1 MAVDSAGVEIIR
13 DMAWCP
19 VLEHGSVV
27 TVGEYDGVHRGH
39 RTVISEMHRM
49 AAERGCTTAVVTFD
63 RHPASVV
70 RPKSA
75 PLLLCD
81 LDHKLELLAETGVDY
96 TLVVEFDERQAAVP
110 AEDFARQVLVDCLS
124 ARAVVVGADFHF
136 GQGRRGN
143 VDTLRAVG
151 EANDY
156 EVVGLPLVKQIT
168 GDGEVISSTSIRS
181 ALAVG
186 DVERAQ
192 RLLGRP
198 FEVRGMVT
206 SGDRRGRAIGFPT
219 ANLPT
224 TPDLQV
230 PADGVYAAWYTR
242 PDGTQYPA
250 AVNVGKRPTFYEFA
264 ERSLIEAHLIGFRGD
279 LYDEPARL
287 SFVARLRGERRF
299 DGVDELTT
307 QLRKDVEDAAK
318 ILSV

>member
-1 MAVDSAGVEIIR
+1 
-13 DMAWCP
+13 MAWCP

-49 AAERGCTTAVVTFD
+49 AAERGCATAVVTFD

-70 RPKSA
+70 RPESA

-110 AEDFARQVLVDCLS
+110 AEDFARSVLVDCLQ

-151 EANDY
+151 EQHGY
-156 EVVGLPLVKQIT
+156 EVVGLPLVKQLT
-168 GDGEVISSTSIRS
+168 GEGEVISSTSIRA
-181 ALAVG
+181 ALAAG
-186 DVERAQ
+186 DVERAH

-198 FEVRGMVT
+198 FEVRGIV
-206 SGDRRGRAIGFPT
+206 SPGDRRGRTIGFPT

-224 TPDLQV
+224 GADLQV
-230 PADGVYAAWYTR
+230 PADGVYAAWYVR

-250 AVNVGKRPTFYEFA
+250 AVNVGRRPTFYDFA
-264 ERSLIEAHLIGFRGD
+264 DRSLIEAHLIGFRGD
-279 LYDEPARL
+279 LYDEAAKLR
-287 SFVARLRGERRF
+287 FVRRLRGERRF
-299 DGVDELTT
+299 EGVDDLTA
-307 QLRKDVEDAAK
+307 QLRKDVEDASKVLAE
-318 ILSV
+318 

>member
-1 MAVDSAGVEIIR
+1 ME
-13 DMAWCP
+13 WCP

-49 AAERGCTTAVVTFD
+49 AAERGCRTAVVTFD

-70 RPKSA
+70 RPESA

-110 AEDFARQVLVDCLS
+110 AEDFARQVLVECLQ

-143 VDTLRAVG
+143 VDTLRSVG
-151 EANDY
+151 TEDGY
-156 EVVGLPLVKQIT
+156 EVVGLPLVKQLT
-168 GDGEVISSTSIRS
+168 GDGEVISSTSIRA
-181 ALAVG
+181 ALADG
-186 DVERAQ
+186 DVERAH

-198 FEVRGMVT
+198 FEVRGAV
-206 SGDRRGRAIGFPT
+206 SPGDRRGRTIGFPT

-224 TPDLQV
+224 TADLQV
-230 PADGVYAAWYTR
+230 PADGVYAAWYVR
-242 PDGTQYPA
+242 PDGSQYPA

-279 LYDEPARL
+279 LYDETAKLR
-287 SFVARLRGERRF
+287 FVRRLRGERRF
-299 DGVDELTT
+299 DGVDELTA

-318 ILSV
+318 VLGE

>member
-1 MAVDSAGVEIIR
+1 MEIIR

-49 AAERGCTTAVVTFD
+49 AAERGCATAVVTFD

-70 RPKSA
+70 RPESA

-110 AEDFARQVLVDCLS
+110 AEDFARSVLVDCLQ

-151 EANDY
+151 EQHGY
-156 EVVGLPLVKQIT
+156 EVVGLPLVKQLT
-168 GDGEVISSTSIRS
+168 GEGEVISSTSIRA
-181 ALAVG
+181 ALAAG
-186 DVERAQ
+186 DVERAH

-198 FEVRGMVT
+198 FEVRGIV
-206 SGDRRGRAIGFPT
+206 SPGDRRGRTIGFPT

-224 TPDLQV
+224 GADLQV
-230 PADGVYAAWYTR
+230 PADGVYAAWYVR

-250 AVNVGKRPTFYEFA
+250 AVNVGRRPTFYDFA
-264 ERSLIEAHLIGFRGD
+264 DRSLIEAHLIGFRGD
-279 LYDEPARL
+279 LYDEAAKLR
-287 SFVARLRGERRF
+287 FVRRLRGERRF
-299 DGVDELTT
+299 EGVDDLTA
-307 QLRKDVEDAAK
+307 QLRKDVEDASKVLAE
-318 ILSV
+318 

>member
-1 MAVDSAGVEIIR
+1 MEIIR

-49 AAERGCTTAVVTFD
+49 AAERGCSTAVVTFD

-70 RPKSA
+70 EPESA

-81 LDHKLELLAETGVDY
+81 LDHKLELLVDTGVDY
-96 TLVVEFDERQAAVP
+96 TLVVQFDEAQAAVP
-110 AEDFARQVLVDCLS
+110 AEDFARAVLVDCLQ
-124 ARAVVVGADFHF
+124 AKAVVVGADFHF

-143 VDTLRAVG
+143 VDTLRRVG
-151 EANDY
+151 AEHGY

-168 GDGEVISSTSIRS
+168 GDGEVISSTSIRA
-181 ALAVG
+181 ALETG

-198 FEVRGMVT
+198 FEVRGVVAQ
-206 SGDRRGRAIGFPT
+206 GDRRGRTIGFPT

-224 TPDLQV
+224 TPDLAV
-230 PADGVYAAWYTR
+230 PADGVYAAWYMR
-242 PDGTQYPA
+242 PDGSQFPA
-250 AVNVGKRPTFYEFA
+250 AVNVGKRPTFYDFA
-264 ERSLIEAHLIGFRGD
+264 DRSLIEAHLIGFRGD
-279 LYDEPARL
+279 LYDEPACL
-287 SFVARLRGERRF
+287 SFVRRLRGERRF
-299 DGVDELTT
+299 DGIDELTA

-318 ILSV
+318 VLAE

>member
-1 MAVDSAGVEIIR
+1 VEIIR
-13 DMAWCP
+13 DIAWCP

-49 AAERGCTTAVVTFD
+49 AAERGCSTAVVTFD
-63 RHPASVV
+63 RHPASIV
-70 RPKSA
+70 RLESA

-96 TLVVEFDERQAAVP
+96 TLVVQFDEEQAQVP
-110 AEDFARQVLVDCLS
+110 AEDFAQAVLVDCLQ
-124 ARAVVVGADFHF
+124 AKAVVVGADFHF

-143 VDTLRAVG
+143 VDTLTTYGVDHG
-151 EANDY
+151 Y

-168 GDGEVISSTSIRS
+168 GDGEVISSTSIRA

-198 FEVRGMVT
+198 FEARGIV
-206 SGDRRGRAIGFPT
+206 SQGDRRGRTIGFPT

-224 TPDLQV
+224 TADLAV
-230 PADGVYAAWYTR
+230 PADGVYAAWYVR
-242 PDGTQYPA
+242 PDGSQFPA
-250 AVNVGKRPTFYEFA
+250 AVNVGKRPTFYDFA
-264 ERSLIEAHLIGFRGD
+264 DRSLIEAHLIGFRGD

-287 SFVARLRGERRF
+287 SFVRRLRGERRF
-299 DGVDELTT
+299 DSIDDLTA
-307 QLRKDVEDAAK
+307 QLRKDVEDASKLLAE
-318 ILSV
+318 